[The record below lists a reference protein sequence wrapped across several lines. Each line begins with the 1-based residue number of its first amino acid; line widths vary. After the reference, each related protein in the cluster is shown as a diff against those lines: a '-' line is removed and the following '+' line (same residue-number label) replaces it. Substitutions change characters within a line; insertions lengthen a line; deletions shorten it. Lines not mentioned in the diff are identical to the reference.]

1 MLNFTVGP
9 VMCSDEVRAIGGEQ
23 VPYFR
28 TPEFAA
34 VMLENERLMLEF
46 LNAPSGSR
54 CVFLTSS
61 GTGAMESCV
70 MNILNDDDKVI
81 VINGGSFG
89 QRFVDLCLLHERNF
103 TEIKLEFG
111 RQLRRE
117 QLYEYTGIGYTA
129 LLVNMHET
137 SSGVLYDMPMI
148 SQFCRE
154 NGILLI
160 IDAISAFLA
169 DELDMSSLS
178 AAAVITGS
186 QKALAVQ
193 PGVSVVALY
202 PEALARVE
210 LNKEKCMY
218 LSLKEALKNGE
229 RGQTPYTPAVATLLQ
244 INSRLN
250 SIFERGGV
258 LSERKIIADI
268 ADDFRSKIKD
278 LPLEIVSESM
288 SNAVTALRPL
298 NNGAKEIVKILKD
311 EYKIWVCPNGGEM
324 ADKVFR
330 VGHIG
335 YITKADNQTLIDALH
350 DMHRRGL
357 L

>member
-28 TPEFAA
+28 TPEFSA
-34 VMLENERLMLEF
+34 VMFENERLMLEF
-46 LNAPSGSR
+46 LNAPQGSR

-70 MNILNDDDKVI
+70 MNILNDGDKVI

-89 QRFVDLCLLHERNF
+89 QRFADLCRLHERNF

-111 RQLRRE
+111 KQLRRE
-117 QLYEYTGIGYTA
+117 LLYEYAGKGYTA

-137 SSGVLYDMPMI
+137 SSGMLYDMPII
-148 SQFCRE
+148 SQFCHE
-154 NGILLI
+154 NRILLI

-169 DELDMSSLS
+169 DELDMSSFG
-178 AAAVITGS
+178 ATAVITGS

-193 PGVSVVALY
+193 PGVSVIALS

-210 LNKEKCMY
+210 SNKERCMY

-229 RGQTPYTPAVATLLQ
+229 RGQTPYTPAVLTLLQ
-244 INSRLN
+244 INTRLR
-250 SIFERGGV
+250 SIFERGGYCQREK
-258 LSERKIIADI
+258 L
-268 ADDFRSKIKD
+268 
-278 LPLEIVSESM
+278 
-288 SNAVTALRPL
+288 LR
-298 NNGAKEIVKILKD
+298 
-311 EYKIWVCPNGGEM
+311 
-324 ADKVFR
+324 
-330 VGHIG
+330 
-335 YITKADNQTLIDALH
+335 T
-350 DMHRRGL
+350 
-357 L
+357 